1 MTFYKLGHVVGEKGE
16 KGDPGEKGAK
26 GDTGPQGPQGLQGV
40 QGPQGPKGD
49 KGDKGDP
56 GTGVTIVTSWN
67 STLSDSK
74 IPSEKLTKNTI
85 DTKLSGTK
93 VTSWSGTVSD
103 SNIPSEKLVK
113 DSLDNKSDTGHTHD
127 DRYYTESE
135 VDTALTGKQATLVSG
150 SNIKTVNGNSLLGSG
165 DITVG
170 ANAGSFSDLQDIIDD
185 ASDGDVIILDKDYKN
200 TGSENNITI
209 SKSLTIIGNGHVIDG
224 NKESRIFFITNDN
237 SAGSSI
243 VHTIN
248 INGLYL
254 INGVKGSGTNGGG
267 ISIEYSKDTKGI
279 ISNCVFNNN
288 ENCAIF
294 AGGNGKGWIITNCL
308 FNNNSNE
315 GQYASGG
322 AIYAKANTLIS
333 DCVFNNNDSTKG
345 GAIGIENY
353 TTIIN
358 CNFNYNSANNGG
370 AIYDFSNNNTVI
382 RNCNFKDNAASSN
395 GDNVYNANSN
405 SLKIYNCHISTGL
418 YNTVNYDDVNTENI
432 ANDLTTTTS
441 GKVLDARQ
449 GKALADL
456 IGDAI
461 SYINL

>member
-1 MTFYKLGHVVGEKGE
+1 ME
-16 KGDPGEKGAK
+16 
-26 GDTGPQGPQGLQGV
+26 
-40 QGPQGPKGD
+40 
-49 KGDKGDP
+49 
-56 GTGVTIVTSWN
+56 
-67 STLSDSK
+67 
-74 IPSEKLTKNTI
+74 
-85 DTKLSGTK
+85 
-93 VTSWSGTVSD
+93 
-103 SNIPSEKLVK
+103 
-113 DSLDNKSDTGHTHD
+113 
-127 DRYYTESE
+127 
-135 VDTALTGKQATLVSG
+135 
-150 SNIKTVNGNSLLGSG
+150 GSG
-165 DITVG
+165 
-170 ANAGSFSDLQDIIDD
+170 
-185 ASDGDVIILDKDYKN
+185 VI
-200 TGSENNITI
+200 
-209 SKSLTIIGNGHVIDG
+209 
-224 NKESRIFFITNDN
+224 
-237 SAGSSI
+237 
-243 VHTIN
+243 
-248 INGLYL
+248 
-254 INGVKGSGTNGGG
+254 GGG

-288 ENCAIF
+288 EGGAIF
-294 AGGNGKGWIITNCL
+294 AGGNGEGWIITNCL

-382 RNCNFKDNAASSN
+382 RNCNFKDNVASSN

-418 YNTVNYDDVNTENI
+418 YNTVNYDGLNSEKLVTSWSSTLSDTNIPSEKLVKDTIDGLDIPTKISDLTNDSDFIETSSTSGLIKNDGSIDTTSYATAQTIINYASANLVAKTDV
-432 ANDLTTTTS
+432 ANNLTTTTE

-456 IGDAI
+456 IGQAI
-461 SYINL
+461 QYINL